1 MGRTNLIV
9 VDNVDPREDVDEELG
24 VPGVTGSNT
33 LNIIGHLRDTV
44 QGLALLHL
52 VNHLAHVPLNLPGVL
67 GEAVETSCQHV
78 SILVRIQLIGA
89 HTAGSLVK
97 HVEATENADGTG
109 EAHHGGKATAAD
121 MRRANPLHD
130 PECNGGDSSH
140 ATSHGIIGRPSVSEH
155 TTQMPRAIVSVELNM
170 GEGFGED
177 RTGRSR

>member
-1 MGRTNLIV
+1 V

-33 LNIIGHLRDTV
+33 LNIRGDLGGAV

-52 VNHLAHVPLNLPGVL
+52 VNHLAHVPLDLPRVL
-67 GEAVETSCQHV
+67 GEAVETSCEPV
-78 SILVRIQLIGA
+78 SFSFRTQFIGI

-97 HVEATENADGTG
+97 NVDATQNANGTG
-109 EAHHGGKATAAD
+109 EAHDGGKATAAD
-121 MRRANPLHD
+121 MRRASPLHD
-130 PECNGGDSSH
+130 PECNGGDGSH

-155 TTQMPRAIVSVELNM
+155 ATQVPRAIVSVELNM